1 MGFDAIIL
9 AGGAADRMGGRD
21 KAELEVG
28 GRRLLDVALAAIE
41 GARRIVVV
49 GPRRMAPPEVLWTRE
64 EPPGGGPVAA
74 LAAGLEEVR
83 SPKVAILAVDL
94 PFAQPGSVATLL
106 EAAWARPD
114 GAIAVDADGRDQPLF
129 AVYAADALRTALAR
143 LEDPAGASMWNL
155 VRDLEVARV
164 DLGSATLD
172 CDTWD
177 QLAAAREAA
186 E

>member
-9 AGGAADRMGGRD
+9 AGGAAVRMGGRD

-41 GARRIVVV
+41 GAGRIVVV
-49 GPRRMAPPEVLWTRE
+49 GPHREAPPEVLWTRE

-74 LAAGLEEVR
+74 VAAGLEEVR
-83 SPKVAILAVDL
+83 SPTVAVLAVDL
-94 PFAQPGSVATLL
+94 PFVRPGSVASLL
-106 EAAWARPD
+106 EATRGRAG

-129 AVYAADALRTALAR
+129 AVYAADALRGELRR
-143 LEDPAGASMWNL
+143 LEDPAGASMRNL
-155 VRDLEVARV
+155 VRGLELVRV
-164 DLGSATLD
+164 DLGPAALD

-177 QLAAAREAA
+177 QLAAARRTTE
-186 E
+186 